1 MVTNLGKFFTDS
13 INYVDQS
20 FTDFDFIVCTSI
32 VMFIICNWMLSDVAW
47 FACFYNSS
55 KTK

>member
-20 FTDFDFIVCTSI
+20 FTDFDFIVLTI
-32 VMFIICNWMLSDVAW
+32 VRHLQLD
-47 FACFYNSS
+47 
-55 KTK
+55 TQ